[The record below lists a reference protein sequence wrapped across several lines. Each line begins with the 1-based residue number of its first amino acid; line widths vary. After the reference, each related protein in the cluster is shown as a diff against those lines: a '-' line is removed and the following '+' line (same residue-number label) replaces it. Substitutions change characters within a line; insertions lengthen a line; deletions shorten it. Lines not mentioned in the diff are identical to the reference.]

1 MGAPWWRLWRSV
13 AVVTARESRAA
24 LMLVTGEAVDTSLD
38 LLSRVSGSPE
48 ARRAALLDS
57 IPEVIGY
64 FSEGSAALAVD
75 FYEEARAA
83 ANPKRTFITEMVIND
98 RTVKIRRA
106 VAWAAEPLFVG
117 DDAGERLREVVQLE
131 VARPNRDTILANR
144 RADPASVGWRRI
156 TAGGCKFCRML
167 ADRGAVYKQATARF
181 AAHTNC
187 HCVAEPV
194 FQGEA
199 IGEEASVLQYTAS
212 KRSRT
217 AAERAHL
224 RDYLDTFY

>member
-1 MGAPWWRLWRSV
+1 M
-13 AVVTARESRAA
+13 VTARESRAA
-24 LMLVTGEAVDTSLD
+24 LQLVTSEAVNTSLA
-38 LLSRVSGSPE
+38 LLARVPGSPE

-57 IPEVIGY
+57 IPPIIGY
-64 FSEGSAALAVD
+64 FAEGSAALAVD
-75 FYEEARAA
+75 FYEETRADA
-83 ANPKRTFITEMVIND
+83 GVDREFLTELVIND

-117 DDAGERLREVVQLE
+117 EDAGERLREVVQLE
-131 VARPNRDTILANR
+131 VARPHRDTILTNR
-144 RADPASVGWRRI
+144 RNDPASVGWRRI
-156 TAGGCKFCRML
+156 TNGGCKFCRML
-167 ADRGAVYKQATARF
+167 ADRGAVYSQATARF

-194 FQGEA
+194 FEGEA
-199 IGEEASVLQYTAS
+199 IGPQASAIQYIAS

-224 RDYLDTFY
+224 RDYLDSFY